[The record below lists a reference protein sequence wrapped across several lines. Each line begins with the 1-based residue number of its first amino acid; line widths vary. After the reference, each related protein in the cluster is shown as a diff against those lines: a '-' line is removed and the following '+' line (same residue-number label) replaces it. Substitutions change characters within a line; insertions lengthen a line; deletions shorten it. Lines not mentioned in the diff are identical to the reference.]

1 MIVVLFQDY
10 TIQIGKSKK
19 ENDKLITDASENDYW
34 LHLSDYPSG
43 HGIIQNPFNQKIPR
57 KVLKHACVLIKQH
70 SKYKS
75 ERKVSIDITLIK
87 HISKT
92 KRLGEVIVEKI
103 LRKIII

>member
-1 MIVVLFQDY
+1 MIVVLFQGY
-10 TIQIGKSKK
+10 TIQIGKNKN
-19 ENDKLITDASENDYW
+19 ENDQLITDASENDYW

-43 HGIIQNPFNQKIPR
+43 HGIIQNPLNQKIPR
-57 KVLKHACVLIKQH
+57 KVLKRACVLIKQH

-75 ERKVSIDITLIK
+75 ERKISVDVTLIK

-92 KRLGEVIVEKI
+92 ERLGEVIVEKI